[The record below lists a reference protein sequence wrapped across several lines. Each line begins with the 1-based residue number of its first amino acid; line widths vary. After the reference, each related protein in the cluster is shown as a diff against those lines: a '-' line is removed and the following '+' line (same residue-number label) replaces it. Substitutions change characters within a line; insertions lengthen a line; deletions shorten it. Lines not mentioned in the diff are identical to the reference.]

1 MQDAAR
7 GLLTSHAADT
17 KRRYPMFSYR
27 LYRES
32 DKDCW
37 ITLNRMFMAEEI
49 QDNDL
54 WNDTNK
60 V

>member
-1 MQDAAR
+1 
-7 GLLTSHAADT
+7 
-17 KRRYPMFSYR
+17 MFSYR
-27 LYRES
+27 LCRES

-54 WNDTNK
+54 WNDTNT

>member
-1 MQDAAR
+1 
-7 GLLTSHAADT
+7 
-17 KRRYPMFSYR
+17 MFSYR